1 MLVDLIE
8 FPLTLKVM
16 LGVLIV
22 EVIFTVILD
31 LAGLT
36 FLEPLLISVLVLITM
51 FGLLTPV
58 ITFIT

>member
-51 FGLLTPV
+51 FGLLTPL